1 MKKNAKK
8 TNGKTKEV
16 SDFKT
21 KEEAQANVE
30 KEMEENYP
38 ITNLIYNFLTFNFG
52 GPNTNDNR
60 HNKQTGKPNVPPYGG
75 G

>member
-1 MKKNAKK
+1 MKKSVKK
-8 TNGKTKEV
+8 TKDKTKEV

-30 KEMEENYP
+30 KQMEEEYP
-38 ITNLIYNFLTFNFG
+38 FTNLIYNFFTFNFG

-60 HNKQTGKPNVPPYGG
+60 HNKQTGKPGGEPPPY
-75 G
+75 